1 MKINERTIVG
11 YKTETKERWISTP
24 TEDNPN
30 GGHMETY
37 EEQIPITEVVTRE
50 ATEEELAELN
60 KPIPK
65 EVEIEQIR
73 KALYDTDYKWG
84 KWLEQTALGLPLE
97 YTIEEIHAEK
107 QALRDRLNELEES
120 L

>member
-1 MKINERTIVG
+1 MKINERIIIG
-11 YKTETKERWISTP
+11 YKTETKERWIAEP
-24 TEDNPN
+24 TEEDAL

-60 KPIPK
+60 KPMPK

-73 KALYDTDYKWG
+73 TELASYDYIGTKIAMGVATREEYA
-84 KWLEQTALGLPLE
+84 EQIAHTE
-97 YTIEEIHAEK
+97 V
-107 QALRDRLNELEES
+107 LRARLRELE
-120 L
+120 